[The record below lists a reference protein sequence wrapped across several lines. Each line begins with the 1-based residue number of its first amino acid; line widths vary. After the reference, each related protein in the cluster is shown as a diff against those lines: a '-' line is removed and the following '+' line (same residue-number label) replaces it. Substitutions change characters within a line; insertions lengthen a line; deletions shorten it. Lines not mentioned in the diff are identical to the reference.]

1 LNNST
6 VNVRVDSSHSPQNQ
20 QNQQNPQMGDEDE
33 ISLIDLLIT
42 LGKEKKFIL
51 SLTSIVIL
59 VTVVY
64 SLLMTPLYTAKTVL
78 MPPQQQQ
85 SSAASA
91 LASLGALAGLAGGAA
106 GAKSPDEMYV
116 AFMGSDRF
124 LNALIAR
131 FHLQERYHTK
141 TLLDTRNK
149 LKSMTKVMPD
159 KKSGLISIEFE
170 EEDPQ
175 FAADVANAHVQELGH
190 MLDMLA
196 VTDAQQRR
204 VFFESQIKKVQE
216 NLSSAEIAF
225 RQAKEKSGLQ
235 VTSVIAETGVRASAE
250 LRGQIAA
257 REVQLQSLSRFAT
270 PQNPDVQRI
279 ASEVSAE
286 RAQLQKLEQGTGQ
299 VVGTT
304 LQLEAVKSYR
314 DMKVQEAMLEVLIKQ
329 FELARVDEAKEG
341 PLIQVVDLATPPERR
356 SKPKRTLIVL
366 VSALAGFFLGVL
378 LAFLKVSLRNLNQTP
393 DGQIQ
398 LGLLKKAWSW
408 A

>member
-1 LNNST
+1 MNDKNVNSQA
-6 VNVRVDSSHSPQNQ
+6 DSVHSPQNP
-20 QNQQNPQMGDEDE
+20 QNQQVVDEDE

-51 SLTSIVIL
+51 GFTSLVIL
-59 VTVVY
+59 VAVTV
-64 SLLMTPLYTAKTVL
+64 SLLMTPVYTAKTVI

-85 SSAASA
+85 SSASSA

-106 GAKSPDEMYV
+106 GIKSPDEMYV

-141 TLLDTRNK
+141 TLIDTRTL
-149 LKSMTKVMPD
+149 LKSKAQVMPD
-159 KKSGLISIEFE
+159 KKSGLISIGFE
-170 EEDPQ
+170 DEDPQ
-175 FAADVANAHVQELGH
+175 FAAEVANAHVQELGH

-270 PQNPDVQRI
+270 PQNPEVQRI
-279 ASEVSAE
+279 ASELSAE
-286 RAQLQKLEQGTGQ
+286 RAQLQKLEQGSGQ
-299 VVGTT
+299 VIGTT

-366 VSALAGFFLGVL
+366 ASALAGLFLSVL
-378 LAFLKVSLRNLNQTP
+378 LAFLKVSLRNVNQTP

>member
-1 LNNST
+1 MNDKNVNSQA
-6 VNVRVDSSHSPQNQ
+6 DSVHSPQYPQNQ
-20 QNQQNPQMGDEDE
+20 QVVDEDE

-51 SLTSIVIL
+51 GFTSLVIL
-59 VTVVY
+59 VAVTV
-64 SLLMTPLYTAKTVL
+64 SLLMTPVYTAKTVI

-85 SSAASA
+85 SSASSA

-106 GAKSPDEMYV
+106 GIKSPDEMYV

-124 LNALIAR
+124 LNALIDR
-131 FHLQERYHTK
+131 YHLQERYHTK
-141 TLLDTRNK
+141 TLIDTRTL
-149 LKSMTKVMPD
+149 LKSKAKVMPD

-170 EEDPQ
+170 DEDPQ
-175 FAADVANAHVQELGH
+175 FAAEVANAHVQELGR

-270 PQNPDVQRI
+270 PQNPEVQRI
-279 ASEVSAE
+279 ASELSAE
-286 RAQLQKLEQGTGQ
+286 RAQLQKLEQGSGQ
-299 VVGTT
+299 VIGTT

-366 VSALAGFFLGVL
+366 ASALAGLFLSVL
-378 LAFLKVSLRNLNQTP
+378 LAFLKVSLRNVNQTP

>member
-1 LNNST
+1 MNDKNINSQP
-6 VNVRVDSSHSPQNQ
+6 DSAHSPQNP
-20 QNQQNPQMGDEDE
+20 QNQQVVDEDE

-51 SLTSIVIL
+51 GFTSSVIL
-59 VTVVY
+59 VAVAVSLQMTPVY
-64 SLLMTPLYTAKTVL
+64 SAKTVI

-85 SSAASA
+85 SSASSA

-106 GAKSPDEMYV
+106 GIKSPDEMYV

-124 LNALIAR
+124 LNALIER

-141 TLLDTRNK
+141 TLLDIRML
-149 LKSMTKVMPD
+149 LKSKAKVMPD
-159 KKSGLISIEFE
+159 KKSGLISIEFDD
-170 EEDPQ
+170 EDPQ
-175 FAADVANAHVQELGH
+175 FAAEVANAHVQELGH

-204 VFFESQIKKVQE
+204 VFFEGQIKKVQE

-270 PQNPDVQRI
+270 PQNPEVQRI
-279 ASEVSAE
+279 ASELSAE
-286 RAQLQKLEQGTGQ
+286 RAQLQKLEQGSGQ

-341 PLIQVVDLATPPERR
+341 PLIQVVDVASPPERK
-356 SKPKRTLIVL
+356 SKPKRALIVL
-366 VSALAGFFLGVL
+366 TSAIAGLFVSLL
-378 LAFLKVSLRNLNQTP
+378 LAFLKVSLSNMGQTP
-393 DGQIQ
+393 QGLEQMR
-398 LGLLKKAWSW
+398 LLKKAWAW
-408 A
+408 RV

>member
-1 LNNST
+1 MNDKNVNSQA
-6 VNVRVDSSHSPQNQ
+6 DSVHSPQYPQNQ
-20 QNQQNPQMGDEDE
+20 QVVDEDE

-42 LGKEKKFIL
+42 LGKEKKFI
-51 SLTSIVIL
+51 SGFTSIVIL
-59 VTVVY
+59 VAVAA
-64 SLLMTPLYTAKTVL
+64 SLLMTPVYTAKTVI

-85 SSAASA
+85 SSASSA

-106 GAKSPDEMYV
+106 GIKSPDEMYV

-141 TLLDTRNK
+141 TLIDTRTL
-149 LKSMTKVMPD
+149 LKSKAKVMPD

-170 EEDPQ
+170 DEDPQ
-175 FAADVANAHVQELGH
+175 FAAEVANAHVQELGR

-270 PQNPDVQRI
+270 PQNPEVQRI
-279 ASEVSAE
+279 ASELSAE
-286 RAQLQKLEQGTGQ
+286 RAQLQKLEQGSGQ

-341 PLIQVVDLATPPERR
+341 PLIQVVDVASPPERK
-356 SKPKRTLIVL
+356 SKPKRALIVL
-366 VSALAGFFLGVL
+366 TSAIAGLFVSLL
-378 LAFLKVSLRNLNQTP
+378 LAFLKVSLSNMGQTP
-393 DGQIQ
+393 QGLEQMR
-398 LGLLKKAWSW
+398 LLKKAWAW
-408 A
+408 RV